1 MSAELTNFFDNI
13 SDNNPVKL
21 ISDPEGFSIFDS
33 SNTQITDS
41 SNETKYPDT
50 KILVLGDLLDSTGTL
65 KNDESK
71 KDKAYNIRN
80 LMLVVKNQEK
90 IKVLLGNRDLNKIKC
105 RPLIEVKDT
114 TIWIS
119 DDLSGISDQLKQK

>member
-50 KILVLGDLLDSTGTL
+50 KI
-65 KNDESK
+65 
-71 KDKAYNIRN
+71 
-80 LMLVVKNQEK
+80 
-90 IKVLLGNRDLNKIKC
+90 
-105 RPLIEVKDT
+105 
-114 TIWIS
+114 
-119 DDLSGISDQLKQK
+119 